1 MKGSPPALPE
11 PLPSRT
17 IADVETLKALADP
30 VRIRILESMCSHP
43 IQDWTVKQI
52 ARALGTGPTKLYHH
66 IRILEER
73 DLIHP
78 SGQQL
83 VRGIV
88 ETSYRTAQLE
98 LRLDRAF
105 LSSTS
110 DEVRSTAHAAL
121 LSVFDLARQDL
132 EAAVRGGLV
141 TADGETPLAGPF
153 ILTRTLIRTTRAR
166 SIEFRERMQ
175 ALLHEYTDESSGD
188 LTLAVL
194 VSLHPVGVP
203 AGDAESGGDAGSGG
217 PDAS

>member
-1 MKGSPPALPE
+1 MKASASALAE
-11 PLPSRT
+11 PVPSRT

-30 VRIRILESMCSHP
+30 VRIRILEAMCSHP
-43 IQDWTVKQI
+43 IQDWTVKHI
-52 ARALGTGPTKLYHH
+52 AKALGTGPTKLYHH

-73 DLIHP
+73 ELIHP

-132 EAAVRGGLV
+132 EAAVQGGLV
-141 TADGETPLAGPF
+141 AADGVGPLAGPF
-153 ILTRTLIRTTRAR
+153 ILTRTLIRTTHAR
-166 SIEFRERMQ
+166 SIELRERMQ
-175 ALLHEYTDESSGD
+175 SLLHEYADDSSGD
-188 LTLAVL
+188 MTLAVL
-194 VSLHPVGVP
+194 VSLHPVAVP
-203 AGDAESGGDAGSGG
+203 AGDAEPDGDPEPGGSDAG
-217 PDAS
+217 

>member
-1 MKGSPPALPE
+1 MKGSPPALAE

-17 IADVETLKALADP
+17 IADVETLRALADP
-30 VRIRILESMCSHP
+30 VRIRILEAMCSQP
-43 IQDWTVKQI
+43 VQDWTVKQI
-52 ARALGTGPTKLYHH
+52 AQALGTGPTKLYHH

-73 DLIHP
+73 ALIHP

-105 LSSTS
+105 LSSAS

-141 TADGETPLAGPF
+141 TADGDPPSSSPF
-153 ILTRTLIRTTRAR
+153 ILTRSVIRTTRAR
-166 SIEFRERMQ
+166 SIELRERMH
-175 ALLHEYTDESSGD
+175 ALLREYADEPSGD
-188 LTLAVL
+188 ARLAVF
-194 VSLHPVGVP
+194 VSLHPVGEPVR
-203 AGDAESGGDAGSGG
+203 GTEDGG
-217 PDAS
+217 PDRT

>member
-1 MKGSPPALPE
+1 MEPSSAAPGE

-17 IADVETLKALADP
+17 IADIETLKALADP
-30 VRIRILESMCSHP
+30 IRIRILEAVCSRP
-43 IQDWTVKQI
+43 GQDWTVKQI
-52 ARALGTGPTKLYHH
+52 ANALGTGTTKLYHH

-73 DLIHP
+73 ELIRP

-98 LRLDRAF
+98 LRLDRSF

-132 EAAVRGGLV
+132 EAAIRGGLV
-141 TADGETPLAGPF
+141 SADDLEGEAMGFL
-153 ILTRTLIRTTRAR
+153 LMRTLIRTTRAR
-166 SIEFRERMQ
+166 SIELRERMV
-175 ALLHEYTDESSGD
+175 ALVGEYDTDD
-188 LTLAVL
+188 AAADITLGAFL
-194 VSLHPVGVP
+194 SLHPMVERAPRRAAKVRG
-203 AGDAESGGDAGSGG
+203 
-217 PDAS
+217 

>member
-1 MKGSPPALPE
+1 MCGQ
-11 PLPSRT
+11 
-17 IADVETLKALADP
+17 P
-30 VRIRILESMCSHP
+30 V
-43 IQDWTVKQI
+43 QDWTVKQI
-52 ARALGTGPTKLYHH
+52 AKALGTGPTKLYHH

-105 LSSTS
+105 LSSAS
-110 DEVRSTAHAAL
+110 DEVRTTAHAAL

-141 TADGETPLAGPF
+141 AAETDPSPSAPF
-153 ILTRTLIRTTRAR
+153 ILTRTMIRTTRAR
-166 SIEFRERMQ
+166 SIELRERMH
-175 ALLHEYTDESSGD
+175 ALLREYSDDSSGD
-188 LTLAVL
+188 MKLAIL
-194 VSLHPVGVP
+194 VSLHPVDGPVDGR
-203 AGDAESGGDAGSGG
+203 ADAAEPGGSKR
-217 PDAS
+217 S